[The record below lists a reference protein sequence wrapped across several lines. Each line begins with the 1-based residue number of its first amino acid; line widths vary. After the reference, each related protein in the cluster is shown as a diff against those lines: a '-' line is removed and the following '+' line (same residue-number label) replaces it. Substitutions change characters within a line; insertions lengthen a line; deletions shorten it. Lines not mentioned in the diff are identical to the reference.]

1 MRPPYPS
8 TAVDE
13 RIPTLP
19 TLATPLTPHR
29 RIALA
34 TAVGLVTGAVA
45 GLSMPWQASIL
56 VGWIGAASVFLG
68 WVARLVFDP
77 RIPTKEVATR
87 DDPGRVV
94 GSIVDV
100 TASVGCLAG
109 VGLALVKANEGEGVN
124 AALVVLAVFSVL
136 VSWAVLHSVFLL
148 HYAHVYYRG
157 PDGGI
162 EFNDDNP
169 PRYAD
174 FAYLAFTVGMT
185 YQVSDTALA
194 TPEMRRHALAHALL
208 SFLFGTFIL
217 AVTINVV
224 AGFVR

>member
-1 MRPPYPS
+1 M
-8 TAVDE
+8 
-13 RIPTLP
+13 
-19 TLATPLTPHR
+19 ATPLTPPR

-34 TAVGLVTGAVA
+34 SAAALGTGALA
-45 GLSMPWQASIL
+45 ALAMPWQASIL
-56 VGWIGAASVFLG
+56 VGWIGGASVFLS

-77 RIPTKEVATR
+77 KTPTAAMATR

-94 GSIVDV
+94 ASIVDV
-100 TASVGCLAG
+100 VASVGCLVG
-109 VGLALVKANEGEGVN
+109 VGLALVKANEGNRVN
-124 AALVVLAVFSVL
+124 AALVVLAVVSVL

-162 EFNDDNP
+162 DFNDSDP

-185 YQVSDTALA
+185 YQVSDTALSS
-194 TPEMRRHALAHALL
+194 PEMRRHALAHAVL